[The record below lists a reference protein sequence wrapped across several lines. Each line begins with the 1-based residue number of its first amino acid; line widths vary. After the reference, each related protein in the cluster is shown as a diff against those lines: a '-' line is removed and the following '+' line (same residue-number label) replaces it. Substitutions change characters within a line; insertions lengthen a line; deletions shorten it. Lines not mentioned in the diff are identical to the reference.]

1 MKEFETYFSSDAIIT
16 YLCKL
21 RAKVAN
27 SRNKRH
33 LIHLLTDSDK
43 YNYHVKDSE
52 KLLKHDEENAS
63 GFIKYEI
70 EFLNQLNKI
79 LPPRKKWVNLG
90 GDSRIDKNTKQLIS
104 STKRNEYA
112 LIKTIKS
119 YRKKSP
125 NEPWLLELD
134 KFIKDI
140 QLLIQ
145 L

>member
-1 MKEFETYFSSDAIIT
+1 MKEFETYFSSDAIVT

-43 YNYHVKDSE
+43 FNYHVKDSE
-52 KLLKHDEENAS
+52 KYLTPDDEYAS
-63 GFIKYEI
+63 GFVKYEK
-70 EFLNQLNKI
+70 EFLSHLNKL

-104 STKRNEYA
+104 SSKRNEYS

-125 NEPWLLELD
+125 TIRFFKHRVQINHN
-134 KFIKDI
+134 F
-140 QLLIQ
+140 
-145 L
+145 